1 MPDHDKNRITP
12 DQFNQLSKT
21 LERTNPLSAGIF
33 NLDPLSKSNVIGGLT
48 SLTARALDATPI
60 GALATA
66 ATVADNIKSENIAS
80 QLTGTPKNYMGAL
93 TGGLFDQ
100 NTALGEVRSQADKN
114 KDGIVSEREAQNYGM
129 QQGMLTAYD
138 VGVDASPPRSNIT
151 FGRTSRSA
159 FNRDLRDELKS
170 SNVFNPSRSADISN
184 PANFSTKD
192 FGPLGPP
199 SDIGNQPQETGD
211 PRSLPKT
218 KAEESGGGSLTF
230 ICTVVF
236 EKGDLPKNIYRY
248 DQSYGSSV
256 DKNIFEGY
264 ALWGEP
270 LANLMKRNQLVYK
283 IAKPIALCWA
293 NQMAFDLSNGVCGKK
308 SITGKVLKH
317 FGEPLCYALGFVIN
331 RRKRWL
337 KSA

>member
-1 MPDHDKNRITP
+1 M
-12 DQFNQLSKT
+12 
-21 LERTNPLSAGIF
+21 
-33 NLDPLSKSNVIGGLT
+33 
-48 SLTARALDATPI
+48 
-60 GALATA
+60 
-66 ATVADNIKSENIAS
+66 
-80 QLTGTPKNYMGAL
+80 
-93 TGGLFDQ
+93 
-100 NTALGEVRSQADKN
+100 
-114 KDGIVSEREAQNYGM
+114 
-129 QQGMLTAYD
+129 
-138 VGVDASPPRSNIT
+138 
-151 FGRTSRSA
+151 
-159 FNRDLRDELKS
+159 
-170 SNVFNPSRSADISN
+170 
-184 PANFSTKD
+184 
-192 FGPLGPP
+192 
-199 SDIGNQPQETGD
+199 
-211 PRSLPKT
+211 SLPET

-264 ALWGEP
+264 AFWGEP

-337 KSA
+337 KSV

>member
-12 DQFNQLSKT
+12 EQFNQLSKT
-21 LERTNPLSAGIF
+21 FESTNPLSSGLF

-48 SLTARALDATPI
+48 SLTAKALDATPI
-60 GALATA
+60 GALSTA
-66 ATVADNIKSENIAS
+66 ANVAGNIQAENIAS

-100 NTALGEVRSQADKN
+100 NTALNEARSQADKN
-114 KDGIVSEREAQNYGM
+114 RDGIVSDREAQNYGM
-129 QQGMLTAYD
+129 QKGMLTAYD
-138 VGVDASPPRSNIT
+138 VGVDASPPRANIT
-151 FGRTSRSA
+151 FGSTSRSA

-170 SNVFNPSRSADISN
+170 SNFDPSRSAEVSD
-184 PANFSTKD
+184 PANFSNKD

-199 SDIGNQPQETGD
+199 PDIGNQPQD
-211 PRSLPKT
+211 PSPPP
-218 KAEESGGGSLTF
+218 AEGGGDGGLTF

-337 KSA
+337 KSV

>member
-12 DQFNQLSKT
+12 EQFNQLSKT
-21 LERTNPLSAGIF
+21 LESTNPLSAGLF
-33 NLDPLSKSNVIGGLT
+33 NLDPLSKGNVIGGLT
-48 SLTARALDATPI
+48 SLTARALDATPV

-66 ATVADNIKSENIAS
+66 ANVAGNIQSENIAS
-80 QLTGTPKNYMGAL
+80 QLTGTPSNYMGAL

-129 QQGMLTAYD
+129 KQGMLTAYD
-138 VGVDASPPRSNIT
+138 VGVDTSPPRSNVTI
-151 FGRTSRSA
+151 GSTSRSA

-170 SNVFNPSRSADISN
+170 LNFDPSRSSEISN
-184 PANFSTKD
+184 PANFSNKD

-199 SDIGNQPQETGD
+199 PDVGNQPQD
-211 PRSLPKT
+211 PPPPKS
-218 KAEESGGGSLTF
+218 EGGGGGSLTF
-230 ICTVVF
+230 ICTVVH

-264 ALWGEP
+264 AFWGEP

-337 KSA
+337 KSV

>member
-1 MPDHDKNRITP
+1 MPSHDKNRITP
-12 DQFNQLSKT
+12 EQFSQLSKT
-21 LERTNPLSAGIF
+21 FESTNPLSAGLF
-33 NLDPLSKSNVIGGLT
+33 NLDPLSKGNVIGGLT
-48 SLTARALDATPI
+48 SLTARAIDATPI

-66 ATVADNIKSENIAS
+66 ANVAGNIKAENIAS

-100 NTALGEVRSQADKN
+100 NTALSEARFQADKN
-114 KDGIVSEREAQNYGM
+114 RDGIVSEREAQNYGM

-138 VGVDASPPRSNIT
+138 VGVDVSPPRANIT
-151 FGRTSRSA
+151 FGNTSRSA

-170 SNVFNPSRSADISN
+170 LNFDPSRSAEVSD
-184 PANFSTKD
+184 PANFSNKD

-199 SDIGNQPQETGD
+199 PDIGNQPQE
-211 PRSLPKT
+211 PSPP
-218 KAEESGGGSLTF
+218 AEGGGDGGLTF

-264 ALWGEP
+264 AFWGEP

-337 KSA
+337 KSV

>member
-1 MPDHDKNRITP
+1 MPSHDKNRITP
-12 DQFNQLSKT
+12 EQFSQLSKT
-21 LERTNPLSAGIF
+21 FESTNPLSAGLF
-33 NLDPLSKSNVIGGLT
+33 NLDPLSKGNVIGGLT
-48 SLTARALDATPI
+48 SLTARAIDATPI

-66 ATVADNIKSENIAS
+66 ANVAGNIKAENIAS

-100 NTALGEVRSQADKN
+100 NTALSEARFQADKN
-114 KDGIVSEREAQNYGM
+114 RDGIVSEREAQNYGM

-138 VGVDASPPRSNIT
+138 VGVDVSPPRANIT
-151 FGRTSRSA
+151 FGNTSRSA
-159 FNRDLRDELKS
+159 FNKDLRNELRSLNFDQSKS
-170 SNVFNPSRSADISN
+170 AEVSN
-184 PANFSTKD
+184 PANFSNKD

-199 SDIGNQPQETGD
+199 PDVGNQPQD
-211 PRSLPKT
+211 PSSQ
-218 KAEESGGGSLTF
+218 AEESGGGSLTF

-248 DQSYGSSV
+248 DQLYGSSV

-264 ALWGEP
+264 AFWGEP
-270 LANLMKRNQLVYK
+270 IANLMKRNQLVYK

-308 SITGKVLKH
+308 SITGRILKN
-317 FGEPLCYALGFVIN
+317 FGEPLCCALGFVIN

-337 KSA
+337 KSV